1 MITSSFSHCR
11 RRPYTQYLVPPPPS
25 DGQLVIFLN
34 HHLLLSSTAH
44 HSGLLYTQRNVSGSS
59 PRNIY
64 STTLAAEK
72 TMVWFPVEEYFDSI
86 IIIRIQIA
94 PTNIQWL
101 TQDMGSILMC
111 TLLEHPVLQLEWWN
125 WMDGLIEKN
134 RWQIAKFYNVW
145 VARNDPGNSVAS
157 IKRYKTSR

>member
-44 HSGLLYTQRNVSGSS
+44 QSGLLYTQRNVSRSS
-59 PRNIY
+59 PRNTY
-64 STTLAAEK
+64 STTLTAEK
-72 TMVWFPVEEYFDSI
+72 TMVWFPVEEYFNSI
-86 IIIRIQIA
+86 IITRIQIA
-94 PTNIQWL
+94 RTNIQWY
-101 TQDMGSILMC
+101 MGSILMC
-111 TLLEHPVLQLEWWN
+111 TLLEHPVLQHEWWN
-125 WMDGLIEKN
+125 WMDGWIAKN
-134 RWQIAKFYNVW
+134 RWQIATVYNVW
-145 VARNDPGNSVAS
+145 VARNDPGRSVAS